1 MYLDRCLTIYICVCV
16 RACVCAPKTQNTE
29 TLPNSANIS
38 EPLKKII
45 LTTLL
50 HGASFHQD
58 HLITAQAKDATSASK
73 KNYLSST
80 ETFWQENEWYIFNI
94 YFNVAT
100 FLKMGVYIY
109 FIIIIIIIIIIIVIV
124 LSYLWSRIFWDLSL
138 IFF

>member
-1 MYLDRCLTIYICVCV
+1 MSHNIYIYVCV
-16 RACVCAPKTQNTE
+16 CVCAPKTQNTE

-58 HLITAQAKDATSASK
+58 HLITAQVKDATSASK

-80 ETFWQENEWYIFNI
+80 ETFWQENEWYILNI

-109 FIIIIIIIIIIIVIV
+109 
-124 LSYLWSRIFWDLSL
+124 IFLL
-138 IFF
+138 LLLLLLLF

>member
-1 MYLDRCLTIYICVCV
+1 MYLDRCLTIYMCVCV
-16 RACVCAPKTQNTE
+16 CVCASKTQNTE

-109 FIIIIIIIIIIIVIV
+109 FIIIIIIIIIIIV